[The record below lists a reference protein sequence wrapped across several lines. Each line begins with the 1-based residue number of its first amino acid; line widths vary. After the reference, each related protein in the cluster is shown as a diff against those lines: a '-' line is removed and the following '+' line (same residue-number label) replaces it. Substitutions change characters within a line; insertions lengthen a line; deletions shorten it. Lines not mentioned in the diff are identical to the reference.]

1 MKTRR
6 IEKMEDL
13 ADLLIA
19 RGLVVS
25 SREDLLGVLKI
36 VGYYRLTGFLY
47 PYRANDGTEN
57 FRPGT
62 SLAEIW
68 RLYTFDRRLRELAF
82 QAISRI
88 EVALRAMIIRYQ
100 GELCTDDPLLYRDHR
115 WFPGHDVQMFSRM
128 LSYICRA
135 VGQASNEA
143 SIKHFARD
151 TDLPG
156 VPVWAMMEVISL
168 GTVTLYYEGLPFAVK
183 KRICDEFSI
192 HPNVF
197 SGWLMAIK
205 KVRNICAHHTRLWN
219 HKIVARLSLKMS
231 HNSAAV
237 DLYECLKAQN
247 SMPYTTVFSVLSIC
261 AYMLRSIRPQSQWTT
276 RVKSLLADYP
286 EVPLVAM
293 GFPSNWQALALW
305 K

>member
-6 IEKMEDL
+6 IEKMKDL

-88 EVALRAMIIRYQ
+88 EVALRAMIVRCQ

-156 VPVWAMMEVISL
+156 VPVWAMM
-168 GTVTLYYEGLPFAVK
+168 
-183 KRICDEFSI
+183 
-192 HPNVF
+192 
-197 SGWLMAIK
+197 
-205 KVRNICAHHTRLWN
+205 
-219 HKIVARLSLKMS
+219 
-231 HNSAAV
+231 
-237 DLYECLKAQN
+237 
-247 SMPYTTVFSVLSIC
+247 
-261 AYMLRSIRPQSQWTT
+261 
-276 RVKSLLADYP
+276 
-286 EVPLVAM
+286 
-293 GFPSNWQALALW
+293 
-305 K
+305 